1 MCLGFCSGDGR
12 VVVGGAGG
20 GEAACMS
27 TNLGWHSRGAEG
39 VLEEGVLAPAFA
51 EGLGKTRFYLEKQK
65 GRTPPHRNP
74 PHRNAYNN

>member
-39 VLEEGVLAPAFA
+39 VLEESVLAPAFA
-51 EGLGKTRFYLEKQK
+51 DGVREDKVLFRKSK
-65 GRTPPHRNP
+65 GPHPTPPQPTAHKCI
-74 PHRNAYNN
+74 